1 MAEELTLKSLLTPE
15 GQAQF
20 HELYN
25 ERQFAVI
32 AEFIQSNIAPDIKIS
47 LVQQAAN
54 LGSQFRFGSEHAQAI
69 HFLSNHARFALTGLQ
84 PSSQPI
90 KTARHHDENFPVWPL
105 AALHAFYSNVESFEQ
120 RFIEGN
126 SHKIAVGNPQLVFVP
141 ADVVE
146 AAFYIQHGFTIAE
159 KPEEDIT
166 PNQRHEFLTHIL
178 PRNPPDSDVR
188 EVLGA
193 VHYALHDTFPVN
205 DAKKRLHS
213 GVVISIAEII
223 PQAIQ
228 VEQEELGTR
237 NLLTA
242 DYQRPADQEFLKT
255 WVKAIADACYWH
267 GTLGDNYN
275 ARLMDKGEG
284 GLLLP
289 LDPQEYPQDNQLLA
303 VIARDTASKS
313 FIM

>member
-32 AEFIQSNIAPDIKIS
+32 AEFIQSNIDPDIKIS

-54 LGSQFRFGSEHAQAI
+54 LGSQFRFCSEHAQAI

-84 PSSQPI
+84 LSSQPI

-105 AALHAFYSNVESFEQ
+105 AALHAFYSNVDTFEQ

-126 SHKIAVGNPQLVFVP
+126 SHKIAAGNPQLVFVP

-146 AAFYIQHGFTIAE
+146 QAFYTQHGFIAAE
-159 KPEEDIT
+159 DPAEDIT
-166 PNQRHEFLTHIL
+166 PNPRHEFLTHIL

-193 VHYALHDTFPVN
+193 FSYALHDTFPVN
-205 DAKKRLHS
+205 DPKRGFQS

-223 PQAIQ
+223 PQAEF
-228 VEQEELGTR
+228 VAMQELKPRG
-237 NLLTA
+237 LLTV
-242 DYQRPADQEFLKT
+242 DYTPPHRRR
-255 WVKAIADACYWH
+255 V
-267 GTLGDNYN
+267 
-275 ARLMDKGEG
+275 
-284 GLLLP
+284 
-289 LDPQEYPQDNQLLA
+289 
-303 VIARDTASKS
+303 S
-313 FIM
+313 